1 MTPNK
6 QNRINDEVQIALSGI
21 LRSIKDPRIN
31 QGMISVTHVDVAGDL
46 RTAKVWL
53 SVYGLQNEKDF
64 LKGLKSAAGWIRRE
78 LSAAVKLR
86 QTPQLTFV
94 LDHSIEQGAHINSLL
109 SALPDIQQTTQQTE
123 EDDDEQ

>member
-6 QNRINDEVQIALSGI
+6 QNRINDEVQLALSSI
-21 LRSIKDPRIN
+21 LRTIKDPRVN

-53 SVYGLQNEKDF
+53 SVYGLQNEKEF
-64 LKGLKSAAGWIRRE
+64 LKGIKSASGWIRRE
-78 LSAAVKLR
+78 LSASVGLR

-94 LDHSIEQGAHINSLL
+94 LDHSIEQGAHINNLL
-109 SALPDIQQTTQQTE
+109 SKLPDANPE
-123 EDDDEQ
+123 NDDDEQ

>member
-6 QNRINDEVQIALSGI
+6 QNRINDEVQQALSGI

-78 LSAAVKLR
+78 LSSAVKLR
-86 QTPQLTFV
+86 QTPQLTFI
-94 LDHSIEQGAHINSLL
+94 LDHSIEQGAHINRLL
-109 SALPDIQQTTQQTE
+109 SALPDTHSTE

>member
-6 QNRINDEVQIALSGI
+6 QNRINDEVQLALSGI

-46 RTAKVWL
+46 RTARVWL

-94 LDHSIEQGAHINSLL
+94 LDHSIEQGAHINTLL
-109 SALPDIQQTTQQTE
+109 SALPDIRQTE

>member
-6 QNRINDEVQIALSGI
+6 QNRINDEVQLALSGI

-94 LDHSIEQGAHINSLL
+94 LDHSIEQGAHINTLL
-109 SALPDIQQTTQQTE
+109 SALPDIQQTE

>member
-6 QNRINDEVQIALSGI
+6 QNRINDEVQLALSGI

-78 LSAAVKLR
+78 LSTAVKLR

-94 LDHSIEQGAHINSLL
+94 LDHSIEQGAHINTLL
-109 SALPDIQQTTQQTE
+109 SALPDIQQME